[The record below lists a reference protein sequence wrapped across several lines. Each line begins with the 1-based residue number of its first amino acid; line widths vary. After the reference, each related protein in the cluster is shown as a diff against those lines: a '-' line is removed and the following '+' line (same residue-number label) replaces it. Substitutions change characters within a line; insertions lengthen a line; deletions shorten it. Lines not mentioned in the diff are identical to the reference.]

1 MTHPPG
7 NSLDLD
13 QGARVAGEG
22 STLVEGLAA
31 LLERIRE
38 EIDYNDAKGQS
49 PFRLGVHDGLRFA
62 EDAVTDVLRRH
73 GHEFESRQTELD
85 A

>member
-1 MTHPPG
+1 MTVPPG
-7 NSLDLD
+7 NSLEPK
-13 QGARVAGEG
+13 QHARVADEG
-22 STLVEGLAA
+22 TSVVNGLVA
-31 LLERIRE
+31 LLDRIRE

-62 EDAVTDVLRRH
+62 EDALVDLLRRH
-73 GHEFESRQTELD
+73 GHNAESRPTEFD